1 MHSGHQFLYMYIYK
15 GHDRASVLVNDV
27 DGNNDINDIEN
38 YRKARLVGSGLEAL
52 WRIYGFHLDGISP
65 LVL

>member
-1 MHSGHQFLYMYIYK
+1 MHSGHQTLYMYIYK

-38 YRKARLVGSGLEAL
+38 YRKARWVGL
-52 WRIYGFHLDGISP
+52 RFYGEYMGFI
-65 LVL
+65 

>member
-1 MHSGHQFLYMYIYK
+1 MHPGHQFLYMYIYK

-38 YRKARLVGSGLEAL
+38 YRKARWVGSGLEAL
-52 WRIYGFHLDGISP
+52 
-65 LVL
+65 